1 MRSLTNDKSYKK
13 MATNKYRQRQIIW
26 NCWDFF
32 NHSSSVEVDT
42 AKLNGHIE
50 NDDTHCTG
58 KLGFMSNDRKHVIV
72 IREFSSADDYDIWST
87 KRKEL
92 GDIDN
97 LIEEEE
103 MKIESGEEYDFDVAQ
118 EA

>member
-1 MRSLTNDKSYKK
+1 MTKVIKKWQLTNTDKDRSFE
-13 MATNKYRQRQIIW
+13 TVE
-26 NCWDFF
+26 DFF
-32 NHSSSVEVDT
+32 NHSCSVEVDT